1 MYMILAYDIV
11 MDDKGKKIWKKIYK
25 ICKKY
30 LINIQ
35 KSVFEGEL
43 KESQIKKLEIEL
55 KQYMRKNLDSVKV
68 FSSNSQKWMHKQYW
82 GKQDDATSFFI

>member
-1 MYMILAYDIV
+1 MTKVKKY
-11 MDDKGKKIWKKIYK
+11 GKRYIKIYK

-55 KQYMRKNLDSVKV
+55 KQYMRKDLDSVKV
-68 FSSNSQKWMHKQYW
+68 FSFNSQKWMHKQYW